1 MRTRYTQAEEYRQK
15 ALDYITANP
24 GALAPDIAAAI
35 KLHKST
41 SADMLR
47 EMAEAGEVE
56 RAPITTRR
64 VNSRGVN
71 AALRTYA
78 YRALVTKTRTAAE
91 VIALVSKNVNRKP
104 EPKPEPQPWRTG
116 TYNADPNRKPIRNQ
130 RAQGAVRRRAWI
142 GSSLA

>member
-1 MRTRYTQAEEYRQK
+1 MKTRYTQAEEYRQK
-15 ALDYITANP
+15 ALVYITANP
-24 GALAPDIAAAI
+24 GALAPDIAIAL

-47 EMAEAGEVE
+47 EMAEAGELE
-56 RAPITTRR
+56 RTPITTRR

-71 AALRTYA
+71 AALKTYA

-104 EPKPEPQPWRTG
+104 EPKPEPQPWRTVHS
-116 TYNADPNRKPIRNQ
+116 NPNGKPIRNQ
-130 RAQGAVRRRAWI
+130 GAQGAVRHSVWI